1 VSTPVADLRRGST
14 FRARTVPVEPDLD
27 VIALAGESGFAWR
40 SDRAEL
46 LTAGTAA
53 RIPLGPGTDRI
64 VRAAA
69 SVEAVLGAIEVEADP
84 GGPGPV
90 AVGALP
96 FASTAPGQLVVP
108 ELLLR
113 RTPDG
118 RLWATLVTGDGDG
131 DDPDPLAALARFA
144 AQPAGPAPLVTVR
157 PVQERAWWEAAVET
171 ALGVIETGRVGKVV
185 LAREVVVEA
194 DGPLRR
200 SAVLTA
206 LAGRAVGCMLYAAD
220 GFVGASPELL
230 VRREGGLATSCPL
243 AGTAPRGS
251 TPGEEAERLA
261 RLDSS
266 VKDAAE
272 HRFVVDAVAEALEL
286 VAEKVEV
293 HPREI
298 ITLATV
304 AHLATRIE
312 AYLPEPGP
320 SALELAG
327 RLHPTPA
334 VAGTPLDAAL
344 ELLAEL
350 EPFQRG
356 PYGGP
361 VGWVDAAGDGEWAV
375 ALRGAE
381 LSGRT
386 ARLLAGAGIVPGSD
400 PASEWAETE
409 AKLGA
414 MLPVLGA

>member
-1 VSTPVADLRRGST
+1 ML
-14 FRARTVPVEPDLD
+14 RARTVPVERDLD
-27 VIALAGESGFAWR
+27 LIALAGERGFAWR

-46 LTAGTAA
+46 VTTGTAA
-53 RIPLGPGTDRI
+53 RIPLGIGTGRI
-64 VRAAA
+64 VQAAA
-69 SVEAVLGAIEVEADP
+69 VVEAVLGAIEVEADP

-96 FASTAPGQLVVP
+96 FAPTAPGQLIVP

-118 RLWATLVTGDGDG
+118 RLWATLVTGDGG
-131 DDPDPLAALARFA
+131 DPDPLGALDRFA
-144 AQPAGPAPLVTVR
+144 VQPAGPAPAVTVR

-185 LAREVVVEA
+185 LAREVIVEA
-194 DGPLRR
+194 AGALRR
-200 SAVLTA
+200 SAVLAA
-206 LAGRAVGCMLYAAD
+206 LAGRAAGCMLYAAD

-230 VRREGGLATSCPL
+230 IRREGTLAASCPL
-243 AGTAPRGS
+243 AGTAPRGA

-272 HRFVVDAVAEALEL
+272 HRFVVDAVADALEL

-344 ELLAEL
+344 DLLAEL

-381 LSGRT
+381 LRGRT
-386 ARLLAGAGIVPGSD
+386 ARLLAGAGIVPGSY